1 MDDDLIYIAKIT
13 KPHGIRG
20 QAKLI
25 SYSQPPENIF
35 NYPCLYDK
43 NLKEYKLKNNGQKDN
58 IFVISFNQ
66 NTSRNHTEEIIG
78 TELYITK
85 EMLSPTGEDEYYN
98 RDLEG
103 LSVIDKDNKLHGHII
118 EIHNFGA
125 GDIIE
130 MQTLNKK
137 DTIFLPFD
145 KEFVSYVDLEKKYLL
160 FDFISAGIDHK
171 TKN

>member
-1 MDDDLIYIAKIT
+1 MDNNLIYIAKIT

-20 QAKLI
+20 QAKII
-25 SYSQPPENIF
+25 SYAQPPENVF

-43 NLKEYKLKNNGQKDN
+43 DLKEYNLKNNGQKDN
-58 IFVISFNQ
+58 VFVITFNQ
-66 NTSRNHTEEIIG
+66 NTSRNYTEEIIG

-85 EMLSPTGEDEYYN
+85 EMLSPAGEDEYYN

-103 LSVIDKDNKLHGHII
+103 LNIIDKSNKLHGYVL

-125 GDIIE
+125 GDLIE
-130 MQTLNKK
+130 MQILDKK

-145 KEFVSYVDLEKKYLL
+145 KEFIFEVNLDRKHLV
-160 FDFISAGIDHK
+160 FDFEGSGITYK
-171 TKN
+171 TK